1 MRVLRSKQYKLIEF
15 LIILLIRSFYRKF
28 EED

>member
-1 MRVLRSKQYKLIEF
+1 MRVLRSKQYTLIAF
-15 LIILLIRSFYRKF
+15 LIILLIRSFYRKV